1 MTRVVAVALQKGGV
15 GKSTT
20 AQHLGHGL
28 AANGYRV
35 LLVDLDP
42 QHSLT
47 RRYDQTHIK
56 YTMADV
62 LGVGAEG
69 EELTPLADAIIPTH
83 VANLSLAPS
92 NKRLSRS
99 DIWLGQKHG
108 EVHRVDRVLNDQ
120 RLPYDYVVLDTPPG
134 DSSLLLAAL
143 AAADDL
149 VVPVKLAPMGFEGF
163 EDIDERIVEARGLQD
178 LRGNVRLAFRCVVP
192 TFYQRGTQVSD
203 IFLDNLRGRN
213 HPDYAGESLPV
224 SLPVPQTV
232 HFEKC
237 TVPRPVQGNGG
248 KVVRSLVIWESAA
261 ATTEDIVQRA
271 TDAYMD
277 VVSRVAAYG

>member
-1 MTRVVAVALQKGGV
+1 MTRIVAVALQKGGV
-15 GKSTT
+15 GKTTT

-28 AANGYRV
+28 AVMGFRV
-35 LLVDLDP
+35 LMVDLDP
-42 QHSLT
+42 QGSLS
-47 RRYDQTHIK
+47 RRYDQTGIK

-62 LGVGAEG
+62 LGVGGEG
-69 EELTPLADAIIPTH
+69 EELLPIEDAVIPTH
-83 VANLSLAPS
+83 VGNLSLAPS

-99 DIWLGQKHG
+99 DVWMGQKHG

-120 RLPYDYVVLDTPPG
+120 RLPYDYIVLDTPPG
-134 DSSLLLAAL
+134 GSALLLAAL

-163 EDIDERIVEARGLQD
+163 EDIDERIVEARDLQD
-178 LRGNVRLAFRCVVP
+178 VRGNVRLAFRCVVP

-237 TVPRPVQGNGG
+237 TVPRPVQSNGG
-248 KVVRSLVIWESAA
+248 KVVRSLAIWESSV
-261 ATTEDIVQRA
+261 ATTEDIIQRA

-277 VVSRVAAYG
+277 VASTVAAYG